1 MSTASPQKAPPQPKM
16 RSSCDGCG
24 AVKVK
29 CDRKQP
35 ECGRCLAHG
44 MTCVYGISRKIGKPP
59 RHRPVDTSST
69 GIGIGALPSSRSRT
83 NTSASASVS
92 TTTTASTGTSLS
104 DSLMSYN
111 WDSVDTDDNNN
122 NKNNH
127 LISPDDT
134 SNTDNGSGSGSASS
148 TSAMFSLDV
157 FPDDH
162 LPGKSLPNHHFDSL
176 TFGEWMVAENFD
188 SSLGTSIRNFA
199 SMESGATKFSADHM
213 TGHPPSDTSGG
224 SPKGSRLDHGHD
236 CHREAHELLGTSLF
250 TNCNLNGQPTESH
263 HLDMMSPAGGGAMVL
278 CNSSSN
284 TGRMDLDNL
293 LLLNRKAIER
303 LSSLL
308 ACSCAGSPYLMMLYA
323 SLVSAILTRYQHATG
338 GAPSTT
344 SSPWNSLVSQGAT
357 IGSTADGDGNTM
369 PKSGPMVTPARICIG
384 AFSVDDPRVQSALNI
399 QLLAGEVRRVASL
412 IDQIA
417 CYNSDGQFLGEQ
429 SSGTNVDRL
438 YQSLAVWL
446 RSEHS
451 RVTDMIRIRLRELD
465 TLN

>member
-1 MSTASPQKAPPQPKM
+1 MSASSPQKAPPQPKM

-69 GIGIGALPSSRSRT
+69 GIGIGAVPSSRSRANTSTSTSISTAAT
-83 NTSASASVS
+83 NTS
-92 TTTTASTGTSLS
+92 ASTGTSLS

-122 NKNNH
+122 H

-134 SNTDNGSGSGSASS
+134 SNTDNGSGSGSGSS

-162 LPGKSLPNHHFDSL
+162 LPGKSLPNCHFDSL

-188 SSLGTSIRNFA
+188 SGLGANGIQNFA
-199 SMESGATKFSADHM
+199 SMESGAKLGTDAGHM

-224 SPKGSRLDHGHD
+224 SPKGGKLDHGHD

-250 TNCNLNGQPTESH
+250 TNCNLNGQLTDSH
-263 HLDMMSPAGGGAMVL
+263 LNMMSPQGGGPMAL
-278 CNSSSN
+278 CNGSS

-303 LSSLL
+303 LASLL

-338 GAPSTT
+338 TPSAS

-357 IGSTADGDGNTM
+357 IGSTNEGDSATM

-384 AFSVDDPRVQSALNI
+384 AFSVDDPRVQSALNV
-399 QLLAGEVRRVASL
+399 QLLAGEVRRVAGL

-417 CYNSDGQFLGEQ
+417 CYSSDSQFLGEQ